1 MLNKW
6 LLEKAIEKSLKK
18 PTPNRISYASNETA
32 KIDYYLVVL
41 KSDAGLGFNVIV
53 NELYPNHIEGLQWD
67 GNKYA
72 IKCSLQR
79 RFLSDATVTITRY
92 LREARTEYRSEWD
105 FWLGEITGVTKRYLL
120 RRTFDQW
127 LYNKRTRFRRD
138 RIDLLKDLVD
148 RHIAQREENGILAD
162 PAPYQ
167 SALTLFEALYGT
179 QVFAHPRTNQEYR
192 RFELIL
198 ASLADGGELERQNG
212 RYKVAGRA
220 LSTIANFEEVERR
233 HLDSVR
239 LNRVLAVFTI
249 VLAISAVVELF
260 V

>member
-127 LYNKRTRFRRD
+127 LYNKRTR
-138 RIDLLKDLVD
+138 
-148 RHIAQREENGILAD
+148 
-162 PAPYQ
+162 
-167 SALTLFEALYGT
+167 
-179 QVFAHPRTNQEYR
+179 TNQEYR